1 MQQKSS
7 ERSLYASEVKS
18 DVRNVLDDVVSIFP
32 VPNVNPEEMS
42 NDTLAYLGDAV
53 FNLYAKLYVLAD
65 AKVQKVHSVAT
76 MLVSRQ
82 GQSKILSNI
91 LNLLDEKEK
100 EVVRRGINSKGAR
113 KHGNDRQYMEST
125 GLETLIGYLYLI
137 DKERLS
143 FLLKEGMAAWK
154 EV

>member
-1 MQQKSS
+1 M
-7 ERSLYASEVKS
+7 
-18 DVRNVLDDVVSIFP
+18 
-32 VPNVNPEEMS
+32 
-42 NDTLAYLGDAV
+42 
-53 FNLYAKLYVLAD
+53 
-65 AKVQKVHSVAT
+65 
-76 MLVSRQ
+76 
-82 GQSKILSNI
+82 
-91 LNLLDEKEK
+91 
-100 EVVRRGINSKGAR
+100 VRRGINSKGAR

>member
-1 MQQKSS
+1 MQQNALELSKCPPECSS
-7 ERSLYASEVKS
+7 SSSSTA
-18 DVRNVLDDVVSIFP
+18 DNNVSIFP
-32 VPNVNPEEMS
+32 IPDVNPEEMS

-65 AKVQKVHSVAT
+65 TKVQKMHSVAT
-76 MLVSRQ
+76 ILVSRQ
-82 GQSKILSNI
+82 GQSKILSKI
-91 LNLLDEKEK
+91 FDLLNEKER

-113 KHGNDRQYMEST
+113 KHGNDKQYMEST
-125 GLETLIGYLYLI
+125 GLETLIGYLYLV

-143 FLLKEGMAAWK
+143 SLLKEGMTAWK

>member
-1 MQQKSS
+1 MQQKAL

-65 AKVQKVHSVAT
+65 TKVQKVHSVAT

-91 LNLLDEKEK
+91 LNLL
-100 EVVRRGINSKGAR
+100 N
-113 KHGNDRQYMEST
+113 
-125 GLETLIGYLYLI
+125 
-137 DKERLS
+137 
-143 FLLKEGMAAWK
+143 
-154 EV
+154 

>member
-1 MQQKSS
+1 
-7 ERSLYASEVKS
+7 
-18 DVRNVLDDVVSIFP
+18 
-32 VPNVNPEEMS
+32 MS

-65 AKVQKVHSVAT
+65 TKVQKVHSVAT

-91 LNLLDEKEK
+91 LNLLNEKEK